1 MCYNLRYIVVSVI
14 LLILLIGCGEKP
26 KSEYELA
33 FEERRERVINYFV
46 EEDLRWNYLGI
57 AAKILNDSDVEKSL
71 ASLDSL
77 LSQPSGDMFW
87 MYPSL
92 SMYLFTKDRLPED
105 IRKKYRDTWRTYT
118 PYRGDTENHWVMYY
132 VSLYLA
138 AEEWPNEPGE
148 AWFNGKSSEENKA
161 ESKEWIKHWIY
172 TTTTIGQGEFDS
184 PHYMTVFLAPMF
196 MLYEFAK
203 APDMK
208 KRGEMMIEYLLTDF
222 AAEYLRGNYCGG
234 HSREDHNSAI
244 DPRRSAMTAFG
255 YLFFGDTEYTARGEA
270 LHEALRS
277 TVYTTRG
284 ETLLAALTSYRMP
297 EIIYHIASDRSEPYV
312 HTETKRVRNVIR
324 YGDERNPPVYK
335 YNYMTQDYCLGS
347 LHGGILQ
354 PIQQH
359 TWDVTFDSPL
369 PNNTVFTLHPY
380 YSSYE
385 LGMFFPEHQKLVME
399 AVVASKGTYNK
410 PDKWTGGSPFERTMQ
425 YKNAIIVLYDI
436 EPGTTFEHIDGFFP
450 KNLYE
455 LIRDESGW
463 IFMHGGNTYIAYYPL
478 QEYDWIEED
487 VNWRLRSHVLRNGL
501 VMEVASADGYES
513 FSAFQE
519 QIRSN
524 ALRTDGF
531 DENLTVEYVTSNGD
545 ELRFTYPD
553 GRYINGDPVD
563 FSEYRLFNSRF
574 LQADIGSEKLTMTAG
589 GVTRELDFSKL
600 TIRERRR

>member
-1 MCYNLRYIVVSVI
+1 MCYNFRYIIFTVVLVI
-14 LLILLIGCGEKP
+14 FLFGCGEKP

-33 FEERRERVINYFV
+33 FEERRERIINYFV
-46 EEDLRWNYLGI
+46 QEDLRWNYLGI
-57 AAKILNDSDVEKSL
+57 AAKLLNDSDVEKSL

-161 ESKEWIKHWIY
+161 ESKEWINHWIH

-203 APDMK
+203 ASDMR
-208 KRGEMMIEYLLTDF
+208 KRGEMMIEYLLADF

-234 HSREDHNSAI
+234 HSREAPNSAI
-244 DPRRSAMTAFG
+244 DPRRAAMNAFG

-270 LHEALRS
+270 LHESLRS
-277 TVYTTRG
+277 TVFTARG

-297 EIIYHIASDRSEPYV
+297 EVLYHIATDRSERYV

-335 YNYMTQDYCLGS
+335 YNYMTQDYCIGS
-347 LHGGILQ
+347 LHGDILQ

-369 PNNTVFTLHPY
+369 PNNTIFTLHPY

-410 PDKWTGGSPFERTMQ
+410 PDKWTGSSPFEQTMQ

-436 EPGTTFEHIDGFFP
+436 EPGTNFEHIDGFFP
-450 KNLYE
+450 KNLIE
-455 LIRDESGW
+455 LIHDESGW

-501 VMEVASADGYES
+501 VMEVASVDDYES
-513 FSAFQE
+513 FDAFQE

-524 ALRTDGF
+524 TLQTDGF
-531 DENLTVEYVTSNGD
+531 NENLTVEYVTSNGD
-545 ELRFTYPD
+545 ELKFTYPD

-563 FSEYRLFNSRF
+563 FSEYRLFNSKF

-589 GVTRELDFSKL
+589 GITRELDFSNL
-600 TIRERRR
+600 SLRERRR